1 MNNNLKFLIFLEK
14 SLLENKEVPIGELMK
29 EFQKEHE
36 RFSIINQNVIIIHLY
51 GSIVMPWESLK
62 KRLPKKIM
70 MSKIDPKEWG
80 YFKILNHN
88 PSHPIHKMDLRFF
101 LRKLRNA
108 ISHNSVY
115 IEDDKSVVFRDRD
128 GSKIK
133 YEWEELLK
141 LIGKL
146 S

>member
-1 MNNNLKFLIFLEK
+1 MDDNLKFLIFLDK
-14 SLLENKEVPIGELMK
+14 SLLKNEDASIRELMNN
-29 EFQKEHE
+29 FQKEQE
-36 RFSIINQNVIIIHLY
+36 GFSIINKDAILIHLY
-51 GSIVMPWESLK
+51 GSIVVPWESLK

-80 YFKILNHN
+80 YFRILNHN

-101 LRKLRNA
+101 IRKLRNA

-115 IEDDKSVVFRDRD
+115 IQDDKSIIFRDRD

-141 LIGKL
+141 LIEKL

>member
-14 SLLENKEVPIGELMK
+14 SLLENEGISIRELMNN
-29 EFQKEHE
+29 FQKEHE
-36 RFSIINQNVIIIHLY
+36 GFSIINKDAILIHLY
-51 GSIVMPWESLK
+51 GSIVVPWESLK

-101 LRKLRNA
+101 IRKLRNA

-115 IEDDKSVVFRDRD
+115 IEDDKSIIFRDRD
-128 GSKIK
+128 GSKFK

>member
-1 MNNNLKFLIFLEK
+1 MDDNLKFLIFLDK
-14 SLLENKEVPIGELMK
+14 SLLKNEDASIRELMNN
-29 EFQKEHE
+29 FQKEQE
-36 RFSIINQNVIIIHLY
+36 GFSIINKDAILIHLY
-51 GSIVMPWESLK
+51 GSIVVPWESLK

-80 YFKILNHN
+80 YFRILNHN
-88 PSHPIHKMDLRFF
+88 PSHHIHKMDLRFF
-101 LRKLRNA
+101 IRKLRNA

-115 IEDDKSVVFRDRD
+115 IQDDKSIIFRDRD

-141 LIGKL
+141 LIEKL